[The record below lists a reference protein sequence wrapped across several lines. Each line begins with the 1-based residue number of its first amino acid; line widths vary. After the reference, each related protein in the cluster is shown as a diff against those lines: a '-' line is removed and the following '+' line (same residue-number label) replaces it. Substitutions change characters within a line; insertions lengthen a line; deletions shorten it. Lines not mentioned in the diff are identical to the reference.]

1 MALSHGCGQEA
12 SVPSYAVLSKGLLEH
27 FMIWP
32 VLIPATCSAVC
43 ISMLFPP
50 AVGLDH
56 YGGTDSLLWDLE
68 I

>member
-1 MALSHGCGQEA
+1 MALSRGCGQEA
-12 SVPSYAVLSKGLLEH
+12 SVPSYAALSKRLLECS
-27 FMIWP
+27 MIQP

-43 ISMLFPP
+43 ISMLCPP
-50 AVGLDH
+50 AVGLDR